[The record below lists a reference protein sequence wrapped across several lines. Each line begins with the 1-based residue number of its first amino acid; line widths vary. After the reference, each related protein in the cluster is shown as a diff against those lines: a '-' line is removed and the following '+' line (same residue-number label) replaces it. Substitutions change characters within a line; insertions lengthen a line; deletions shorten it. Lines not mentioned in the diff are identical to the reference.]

1 MKADASESSQNTY
14 LFCACSKELLSAA
27 RRVTGLDLPPPSK
40 KTVEQLFKA
49 ADRDHSGDLSQVT
62 PERHDITLMWS
73 LTCRQYSLGEVWMGP
88 VDTAAP
94 AAGAVHGACSEP

>member
-1 MKADASESSQNTY
+1 MKADASGSLRNTY
-14 LFCACSKELLSAA
+14 PFYACSKELLSAA

-62 PERHDITLMWS
+62 QVVHQSITL
-73 LTCRQYSLGEVWMGP
+73 
-88 VDTAAP
+88 A
-94 AAGAVHGACSEP
+94 